1 MLSFPKAAQKR
12 SLTPS
17 SNRRVGSLRPCLGA
31 TGNLKMSMTMSS
43 LSLGP
48 IHKVERLQKCL
59 EILKISVFQRGLL
72 NLEQSLQ

>member
-1 MLSFPKAAQKR
+1 
-12 SLTPS
+12 
-17 SNRRVGSLRPCLGA
+17 
-31 TGNLKMSMTMSS
+31 MSS